1 MTFPR
6 GADRSGPEAFDVTA
20 TVKWFDPGKGFGFV
34 KPDDGSPDAFLHI
47 SVLSVTGHQTL
58 PEGSILVVDIG
69 QGRRGPQVQEIKEIK
84 EVAEA
89 PARAPRPDRFDDRR
103 GGYDDRRGGGGG
115 GFDDR
120 RGGGGGGGGGGF
132 DRPRPESGPTIEGTV
147 KFFNSE
153 KGFGFVQ
160 PDDGSRDVFVSART
174 LQRFGIN
181 ELQPETRVRVETM
194 IGDKGPMAAR
204 VQLI

>member
-20 TVKWFDPGKGFGFV
+20 TVKWFDPAKGFGFV
-34 KPDDGSPDAFLHI
+34 KPEDGSPDAFLHI
-47 SVLSVTGHQTL
+47 SVLNEIGHQSLT
-58 PEGSILVVDIG
+58 EGSIVVVDIG
-69 QGRRGPQVQEIKEIK
+69 QGRRGPQVQTIK
-84 EVAEA
+84 EVKHLADA
-89 PARAPRPDRFDDRR
+89 PERGARFDDRPR
-103 GGYDDRRGGGGG
+103 GNGGGFGGERRGGGM
-115 GFDDR
+115 
-120 RGGGGGGGGGGF
+120 GGGGF
-132 DRPRPESGPTIEGTV
+132 DRPRPESGPTIEGKV

-181 ELQPETRVRVETM
+181 DLQPETRVRVETQ
-194 IGDKGPMAAR
+194 IGDKGPMASR
-204 VQLI
+204 VDLI